1 MFIENPY
8 QWGVSYDYA
17 LPLSEN
23 TLLHIHSHG
32 AIHTY
37 KLMRMYVKRFS
48 PEWNSISKTRT
59 FFKKI
64 KSFSRKITAF
74 FLKNKSFF
82 FFFLLFFYRCREFV
96 SYHSVEVSPPFMRI
110 LTRKKLENALLYTKL
125 ERSIKREYIA
135 DSKHIM

>member
-48 PEWNSISKTRT
+48 PEWKFHIKDKDEKDQELFKKDNRL
-59 FFKKI
+59 FFKEQE
-64 KSFSRKITAF
+64 F
-74 FLKNKSFF
+74 FLKCLALFLSLPGIRKLSF
-82 FFFLLFFYRCREFV
+82 RG
-96 SYHSVEVSPPFMRI
+96 SVSP
-110 LTRKKLENALLYTKL
+110 LHAHSYEKKLENALLYTKL